1 MFSSNRIYLRKVEL
15 GDTELYQ
22 SWRNDVDVM
31 YSTNPSLDV
40 YSYEDTRS
48 FVENVLVN
56 SNTSKS
62 YIIVERNG
70 ETPIGITSLINMD
83 YKNRNAEC
91 IIDLGNKQYWGKGYA
106 KEALTLLLNYAFM
119 ELNLHRVSLKVFDFN
134 EAAIQLYQKLGFKE
148 EGRAREALYRNGKW
162 YDVIHM
168 GLLKDEFN
176 N

>member
-1 MFSSNRIYLRKVEL
+1 MFSSNRLYLRKVEME
-15 GDTELYQ
+15 DTELYQ

-40 YSYEDTRS
+40 YSYEDTRR

-119 ELNLHRVSLKVFDFN
+119 EQNLHRVSLKVFDFN
-134 EAAIQLYQKLGFKE
+134 EAAIHLYQKLGFKE
-148 EGRAREALYRNGKW
+148 EGRSREALYRGGNW
-162 YDVIHM
+162 RDIIHM

>member
-22 SWRNDVDVM
+22 SWLNDVDVM

-40 YSYEDTRS
+40 YSYEDTRR

-70 ETPIGITSLINMD
+70 ETIGITSLINMD

-106 KEALTLLLNYAFM
+106 KEALTILLNYAFM
-119 ELNLHRVSLKVFDFN
+119 ELNLHRVSLRVFDFN
-134 EAAIQLYQKLGFKE
+134 EAAIHLYQKLGFKE
-148 EGRAREALYRNGKW
+148 EGRSRESLYRNGEW
-162 YDVIHM
+162 HDMIHM
-168 GLLKDEFN
+168 GLLKNEFN